1 MPCFYAAGNAITI
14 VKDATRVHRPLA
26 IALMGPTASGKTGV
40 AVELVQR
47 LPLEIIS
54 VDSALVYR
62 GMDIGT
68 AKPDAETLR
77 MAPHRLIDI
86 RDPSEV
92 YSVAEFRDD
101 ALRGMEAI
109 RARGNTPLLVGG
121 TMLYFRALQQGLSD
135 LPGADSGVRA
145 QLEAEAREKGW
156 QAMHTRLRRV
166 DPQSA
171 ARIHPNDPQRIQRA
185 LEVYE
190 LSGLPLSELCAA
202 GRQAP
207 PAYRFLKIILAPEQ
221 RKVLHERIRQ
231 RFELMLAQ
239 GFLDEVQRLRA
250 RRDLN
255 PGLPSM
261 RAVGYR
267 QAWEYLGGELSEEE
281 WVERAVIAT
290 RQYAKRQLTWL
301 RSESECHWIDP
312 LRENAVARIR
322 FLINRTG
329 AAAT

>member
-1 MPCFYAAGNAITI
+1 MN
-14 VKDATRVHRPLA
+14 RPLA
-26 IALMGPTASGKTGV
+26 ILLMGPTASGKTGA
-40 AVELVQR
+40 AVELVQH

-68 AKPDAETLR
+68 AKPDTETLR
-77 MAPHRLIDI
+77 IAPHRLIDI

-92 YSVAEFRDD
+92 YSAAEFRED
-101 ALRGMEAI
+101 ALREMAAI
-109 RARGNTPLLVGG
+109 RARGNMPLLVGG
-121 TMLYFRALQQGLSD
+121 TMLYFRVLQQGLSD
-135 LPGADSGVRA
+135 LPAADSGVRA
-145 QLEAEAREKGW
+145 QLEAEARDMGW
-156 QAMHTRLRRV
+156 QAMHDRLRRV

-190 LSGLPLSELCAA
+190 LSGSPLSELYAG
-202 GRQAP
+202 GRQTP

-221 RKVLHERIRQ
+221 RKVLHERIQQ
-231 RFELMLAQ
+231 RFDIMLKQ
-239 GFLDEVQRLRA
+239 GFLEELRGLRA
-250 RRDLN
+250 RWDLD
-255 PGLPSM
+255 PGMPSM

-267 QAWEYLGGELSEEE
+267 QAWQYLEGELPEGE

-301 RSESECHWIDP
+301 RSESACHRIDP
-312 LRENAVARIR
+312 LKDDAVARIR
-322 FLINRTG
+322 FLVNRTG
-329 AAAT
+329 AVAQ

>member
-1 MPCFYAAGNAITI
+1 MN
-14 VKDATRVHRPLA
+14 RPLA
-26 IALMGPTASGKTGV
+26 ILLMGPTASGKTGV
-40 AVELVQR
+40 AVELVQH
-47 LPLEIIS
+47 LPLEIVS

-68 AKPDAETLR
+68 AKPDAETQR
-77 MAPHRLIDI
+77 IAPHGLIDI
-86 RDPSEV
+86 RDPSEA
-92 YSVAEFRDD
+92 YCAAEFRQD
-101 ALRGMEAI
+101 ALREMEAI
-109 RARGNTPLLVGG
+109 RARGKLPLLVGG
-121 TMLYFRALQQGLSD
+121 TMLYFRVLQQGLSD
-135 LPGADSGVRA
+135 LPAADTGVRA
-145 QLEAEAREKGW
+145 QLAAEAREQGW
-156 QAMHTRLRRV
+156 QAMHARLRRI
-166 DPQSA
+166 DPRSA

-190 LSGLPLSELCAA
+190 LSGSSLSELCAA

-221 RKVLHERIRQ
+221 RKVLHGRIRQ
-231 RFELMLAQ
+231 RFDIMLVE

-267 QAWEYLGGELSEEE
+267 QAWEYLDGELSEGE

-301 RSESECHWIDP
+301 RSESDCHWIDP
-312 LRENAVARIR
+312 LKEDAVARIR
-322 FLINRTG
+322 FLMNRTG
-329 AAAT
+329 AATT

>member
-1 MPCFYAAGNAITI
+1 M
-14 VKDATRVHRPLA
+14 HRPLA
-26 IALMGPTASGKTGV
+26 ILLMGPTAAGKTGV
-40 AVELVQR
+40 AVELVQH
-47 LPLEIIS
+47 LPLEIVS

-68 AKPDAETLR
+68 AKPDIETLR
-77 MAPHRLIDI
+77 LAPHRLIDI
-86 RDPSEV
+86 RDPSEI
-92 YSVAEFRDD
+92 YSAAEFYND
-101 ALRGMEAI
+101 ALREMEAI
-109 RARGNTPLLVGG
+109 RSRGKLPLLVGG
-121 TMLYFRALQQGLSD
+121 TMLYFRVLQQGLSD
-135 LPGADSGVRA
+135 LPAADTGVRA
-145 QLEAEAREKGW
+145 RLEAEAREKGW

-185 LEVYE
+185 LEVFE
-190 LSGLPLSELCAA
+190 LSGSSLSELCAA
-202 GRQAP
+202 GRKAP
-207 PAYRFLKIILAPEQ
+207 PAYRFEKIILAPEH

-231 RFELMLAQ
+231 RFDIMLAQ
-239 GFLDEVQRLRA
+239 GFLDEVRGLRA
-250 RRDLN
+250 RRDLH

-267 QAWEYLGGELSEEE
+267 QAWEHLQGQLSEGE

-301 RSESECHWIDP
+301 RRESGCHWIDP
-312 LRENAVARIR
+312 LKEDAVARIR
-322 FLINRTG
+322 LLVIRTG

>member
-1 MPCFYAAGNAITI
+1 M
-14 VKDATRVHRPLA
+14 HRPLA
-26 IALMGPTASGKTGV
+26 ILLMGPTASGKTGA
-40 AVELVQR
+40 AVELVQH

-68 AKPDAETLR
+68 AKPDAETQR
-77 MAPHRLIDI
+77 IAPHRLIDI

-92 YSVAEFRDD
+92 YCAAEFCDD
-101 ALRGMEAI
+101 ALREMEAI

-135 LPGADSGVRA
+135 LPAADAAVRA
-145 QLEAEAREKGW
+145 QLEAEARENSW
-156 QAMHTRLRRV
+156 QAMHARLRRV

-190 LSGLPLSELCAA
+190 LSGSSLSELCAA

-207 PAYRFLKIILAPEQ
+207 PARRFLKVILAQEQ
-221 RKVLHERIRQ
+221 RAVLHERIRQ
-231 RFELMLAQ
+231 RFDMMLAQ
-239 GFLDEVQRLRA
+239 GFLDEVRRLRA
-250 RRDLN
+250 RHDLK
-255 PGLPSM
+255 PGMPSM

-267 QAWEYLGGELSEEE
+267 QAWAYLEGELSRQE

-301 RSESECHWIDP
+301 RSESDCHWIDP
-312 LRENAVARIR
+312 LREDAVARIGL
-322 FLINRTG
+322 LINR
-329 AAAT
+329 AAAN

>member
-1 MPCFYAAGNAITI
+1 LWLILADIM
-14 VKDATRVHRPLA
+14 HRPLA
-26 IALMGPTASGKTGV
+26 ILLMGPTASGKTGT
-40 AVELVQR
+40 AVELVQH
-47 LPLEIIS
+47 LPLEIVS

-77 MAPHRLIDI
+77 IAPHRLIDI
-86 RDPSEV
+86 RDPSAV
-92 YSVAEFRDD
+92 YSAAEFRDD
-101 ALRGMEAI
+101 ALSEMEAI
-109 RARGNTPLLVGG
+109 RARGNMPLLVGG
-121 TMLYFRALQQGLSD
+121 TMLYFRVLQQGLSD
-135 LPGADSGVRA
+135 LPGADTGVRA

-156 QAMHTRLRRV
+156 RAMHARLRRV
-166 DPQSA
+166 DPRSA
-171 ARIHPNDPQRIQRA
+171 ARIHPNDPLRIQRA

-190 LSGLPLSELCAA
+190 LSGSSLSELCAG

-207 PAYRFLKIILAPEQ
+207 PACRFLKIILAPEQ

-231 RFELMLAQ
+231 RFDIMLAQ
-239 GFLDEVQRLRA
+239 GFLDELRRLRA

-255 PGLPSM
+255 SGMPSM

-267 QAWEYLGGELSEEE
+267 QAWEYLEGGLSEGE
-281 WVERAVIAT
+281 WAERAVIAT

-301 RSESECHWIDP
+301 RSESDCHWIDP
-312 LRENAVARIR
+312 LKQDAVARIR
-322 FLINRTG
+322 FLVNRTG